1 MVYNAAPR
9 KTTKETNMKK
19 LLTLAVALGA
29 AALTHAASFDWKVNG
44 TSATVNY
51 QVYIV
56 DSIVSTWASVS
67 DVATAAS
74 IFGTVGTSGTI
85 TQYSSRNTSAIGSA
99 SINSISKDSASVY
112 FVIVSGDD
120 AKTYNYVKYD
130 VSSSVYSGTDIS
142 PGAFTIDAADLVNG
156 TQGTFSGSVPEP
168 TSGLLMLVGLAGLA
182 LRRKRA

>member
-1 MVYNAAPR
+1 MVCDAAQK

-19 LLTLAVALGA
+19 LFTIAVVIAA
-29 AALTHAASFDWKVNG
+29 AALTHAASFDWQVNG

-56 DSIVSTWASVS
+56 GSIVESWSSVS
-67 DVATAAS
+67 DLATAAS
-74 IFGTVGTSGTI
+74 TFGTVGTSGTI
-85 TQYSSRNTSAIGSA
+85 TRSGPRYLAKGTA
-99 SINSISKDSASVY
+99 SIDSISKTEADVF

-130 VSSSVYSGTDIS
+130 VASLVYEGTDTS
-142 PGAFTIDAADLVNG
+142 SGAFTIATADLVAG
-156 TQGTFSGSVPEP
+156 TQGSFAGSIPEP
-168 TSGLLMLVGLAGLA
+168 TSGLLLALGLAGLA